1 MKKTILSVAFALF
14 LAGCTHT
21 AQYNKNAETAPINEN
36 IQIDKALQS
45 TIIYVSSEQFKSQKF
60 KASSRLGNDESVSIN
75 LGEFASGETQRII

>member
-36 IQIDKALQS
+36 IQILLVLKPKMF
-45 TIIYVSSEQFKSQKF
+45 I
-60 KASSRLGNDESVSIN
+60 
-75 LGEFASGETQRII
+75 